1 MILYNLFIIIFF
13 SQATLYFKAEH
24 FKTSIPVA
32 ITAMLVMYTL
42 NQSVSKMLPQ
52 TSLIKFIDIWICY
65 GLFLHFIILTLLILI
80 EHLPDNSRVSSL
92 QRGEKQIQ
100 DKSLKTKTQGFARR
114 TLPFLEAIFVICYFM
129 VAFIVHR
136 GNMS

>member
-1 MILYNLFIIIFF
+1 
-13 SQATLYFKAEH
+13 
-24 FKTSIPVA
+24 
-32 ITAMLVMYTL
+32 MYTL

-114 TLPFLEAIFVICYFM
+114 TLPLLESIFVICYFM
-129 VAFIVHR
+129 VAFIIHR
-136 GNMS
+136 RNMS